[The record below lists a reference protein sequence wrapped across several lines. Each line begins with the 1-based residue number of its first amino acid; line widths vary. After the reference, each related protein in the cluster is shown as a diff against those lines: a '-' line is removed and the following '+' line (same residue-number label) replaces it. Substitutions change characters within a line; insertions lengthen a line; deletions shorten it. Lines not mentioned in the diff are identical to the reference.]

1 MLKSSAKLLDVGL
14 QPSSPSRAGGTTWC
28 HLSHLTA
35 SLKRCLGWKKKENL
49 PWQVEKKRKNLIFK
63 PGRHHGGDVILS
75 PSQSHS
81 DKEGKKEITILI
93 ETLEKDWGDIAPQH
107 NCPRWIAARM
117 QPDIRSRSSCAAS
130 LRLKNSHGI

>member
-1 MLKSSAKLLDVGL
+1 MPPQPPHRLLEEVPGLEKEGKPPMSSG
-14 QPSSPSRAGGTTWC
+14 
-28 HLSHLTA
+28 
-35 SLKRCLGWKKKENL
+35 KKK
-49 PWQVEKKRKNLIFK
+49 KKSHFK

-93 ETLEKDWGDIAPQH
+93 ETPEKDWGDIAPQY
-107 NCPRWIAARM
+107 NCPHWTAARM